1 MSPHPTRVV
10 NPMKHL
16 RILPLFLLTW
26 IVASAYAE
34 TTLQVDAFDIPGD
47 RGDSIGLSWPASKED
62 AANLLYVVYT
72 SDSAD
77 GPFAEAARVPANTKY
92 ESDEPRYFGF
102 SVPKKERHFTPVGG
116 AEEIE
121 TVGKRKSKTYVKTFC
136 KVALVEPGPD
146 GSVEN
151 VRELAV
157 SGVVSATP
165 VANWFAPHKTNNL
178 ILALLTSGFILFF
191 IQRATKNPNI
201 FIRKLAGLEAID
213 EAVGRATEMGKPILY
228 LTGYHDIDRVS
239 TMASVNILSHVAHKV
254 AEFDSR
260 LMIPSKWSIT
270 MTVCQEVVKE
280 AYTNA
285 GRPDAYNA
293 NDVYF
298 IAGEQFSYTAAVD
311 GVMVREKPAAN
322 FFLGTFA
329 AEALILAE
337 TGASTGAIQ
346 ISGTDSTFQIPFFVV
361 ACDYCLIGEELYA
374 ASAYLSREPK
384 LLGSLKGQ
392 DAGKFLIMAAILVGT
407 VLITIQGFLDTP
419 PHVFSYIKEFFTAL

>member
-1 MSPHPTRVV
+1 MRVASMM
-10 NPMKHL
+10 NPRAAVVMFSIL
-16 RILPLFLLTW
+16 ALAALAPLPAATPALPL
-26 IVASAYAE
+26 ID
-34 TTLQVDAFDIPGD
+34 VDAYDLPGD
-47 RGDSIGLSWPASKED
+47 RGDAIALSWPAQERD
-62 AANLLYVVYT
+62 QEQAQYVV
-72 SDSAD
+72 SIAASAD
-77 GPFAEAARVPANTKY
+77 GPTTEVLRFNATSRF
-92 ESDEPRYFGF
+92 ESDEPKYFGF
-102 SVPKKERHFTPVGG
+102 GTPIEARHFVIVEAVEKDGEP
-116 AEEIE
+116 AE
-121 TVGKRKSKTYVKTFC
+121 TFC
-136 KVALVEPGPD
+136 KVVLYEGEGPEAVEVAASPI
-146 GSVEN
+146 
-151 VRELAV
+151 
-157 SGVVSATP
+157 VSAVP
-165 VANWFAPHKTNNL
+165 EPNWFAAHKTNNL

-191 IQRATKNPNI
+191 IQRATKNPDI

-239 TMASVNILSHVAHKV
+239 TMASVNILAHVARKV

-260 LMIPSKWSIT
+260 LVVPNKWSIT

-285 GRPDAYNA
+285 GRPDAYNP
-293 NDVYF
+293 NEIYF

-392 DAGKFLIMAAILVGT
+392 DAGKFLVMAALLIGT
-407 VLITIQGFLDTP
+407 VLVTINQLLPAESLTLMW
-419 PHVFSYIKEFFTAL
+419 IKHFFTAF